1 MASLNRFW
9 PAIRTLPVYRI
20 GNIVENF
27 NVVNY
32 LLSKGFEEIEESKME
47 DTLISPVVSDIFNME
62 IEKNFTPSINFIKYF
77 NKKEVRVQVKKM
89 VYEGIQ
95 PTHPDLLRYS
105 FEQSKNNQYRFT
117 KTLELLL
124 AYLAIDEL
132 KALSASFGVK
142 IKNSPE
148 GGDFDCLANFS
159 DDIVYFE
166 AKSGNVNN
174 IAESSVLNFL
184 KRHIF
189 LAPKASI
196 LFIDFEGGENKL
208 DQFVRQFMNA
218 PIGNRTIESI
228 RKVNDGTK
236 RFYVMESDV
245 LIVDIHNDG
254 DILSNLRLAMQ
265 YIHRYN
271 AFQKN
276 VLYNLIKPEALGY
289 KSIVL

>member
-9 PAIRTLPVYRI
+9 PVIQTLPVYRI
-20 GNIVENF
+20 GSTIDTFSVM
-27 NVVNY
+27 NY
-32 LLSKGFEEIEESKME
+32 LLSKGFEQIEECIME
-47 DTLISPVVSDIFNME
+47 DTLISPDVSDVFNMQ
-62 IEKNFTPSINFIKYF
+62 IEKNFTPSKNFIKYF

-95 PTHPDLLRYS
+95 PTHPDLSRYR
-105 FEQSKNNQYRFT
+105 FEKSENNQYRFA

-142 IKNSPE
+142 IKNAPD
-148 GGDFDCLANFS
+148 GGDFDCLAVFR
-159 DDIVYFE
+159 DEIVYFE

-174 IAESSVLNFL
+174 IAESSILNFL
-184 KRHIF
+184 KRHTF

-196 LFIDFEGGENKL
+196 LFIDFEGGESKL
-208 DQFVRQFMNA
+208 DQFVRQFINA
-218 PIGNRTIESI
+218 SVGSRTIESI
-228 RKVNDGTK
+228 RKVSEGTK
-236 RFYVMESDV
+236 KFYVMESDV

-271 AFQKN
+271 AYQKN
-276 VLYNLIKPEALGY
+276 VLFNLIKPETLGY
-289 KSIVL
+289 KSTVL